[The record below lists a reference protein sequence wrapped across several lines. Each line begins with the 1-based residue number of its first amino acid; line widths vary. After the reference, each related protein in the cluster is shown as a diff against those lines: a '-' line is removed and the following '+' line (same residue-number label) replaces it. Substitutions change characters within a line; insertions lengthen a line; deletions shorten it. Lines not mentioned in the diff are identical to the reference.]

1 MQVTPLFMASL
12 NANERL
18 VRAFLRRGADP
29 TVPVP
34 DGNTSFKLIERT
46 LSDSPET
53 AERYE
58 PTLSALCEA
67 AAARCAQRR
76 DALAA
81 ETARICLRARADG
94 GILPRKLDAFGPGLP
109 GILPTW
115 AAFLSRADEPPSE
128 VFLSLASAEVAERDS
143 QGMAGQPGAGEP
155 GPAGAP
161 PLPRLYRRLVEAG
174 GASRA
179 CGEALLRRRREWD
192 MLSLALRMLD
202 ALLDQF
208 PAVRVIGLAARP
220 EFNGQLGEVAGPR
233 TEHEEGS
240 PDAPYID
247 RYPVRLVATGRVIK
261 CRPQNLQLRRTGA
274 TTEHG
279 GGGVQSSIEEQD

>member
-29 TVPVP
+29 TAPVP

-76 DALAA
+76 DALAD
-81 ETARICLRARADG
+81 ETARICLRAQADG
-94 GILPRKLDAFGPGLP
+94 GILPRRISVRRRERLP
-109 GILPTW
+109 IW
-115 AAFLSRADEPPSE
+115 ARFLSRADEPPSE
-128 VFLSLASAEVAERDS
+128 VFVSMASAELAERDS
-143 QGMAGQPGAGEP
+143 QGAGEP

-161 PLPRLYRRLVEAG
+161 PLPSLYQLLVEAG

-233 TEHEEGS
+233 TEHEEAS
-240 PDAPYID
+240 PDAPYLD

-261 CRPQNLQLRRTGA
+261 CRPQNLQLRRAGA

>member
-29 TVPVP
+29 TAPVP

-76 DALAA
+76 DALAD
-81 ETARICLRARADG
+81 ETARICLRAQADG
-94 GILPRKLDAFGPGLP
+94 GILPRRISVRRRERLP
-109 GILPTW
+109 IW
-115 AAFLSRADEPPSE
+115 ARFLSRADEPPSE
-128 VFLSLASAEVAERDS
+128 VFVSMASAELAERDS
-143 QGMAGQPGAGEP
+143 QGAGEP

-161 PLPRLYRRLVEAG
+161 PLPSLYRRLAEAG

-220 EFNGQLGEVAGPR
+220 EFNGQLGEVTGPR
-233 TEHEEGS
+233 TEHEAS
-240 PDAPYID
+240 PDAPYMD

-261 CRPQNLQLRRTGA
+261 CRPQNLQLRRAGA